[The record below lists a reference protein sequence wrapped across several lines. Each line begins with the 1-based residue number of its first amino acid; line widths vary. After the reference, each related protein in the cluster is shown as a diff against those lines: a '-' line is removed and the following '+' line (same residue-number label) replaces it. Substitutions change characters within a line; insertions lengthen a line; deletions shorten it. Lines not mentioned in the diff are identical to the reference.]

1 MSHGSSTSLC
11 SSMRQQSLPVHPE
24 DKENIAVSANHA
36 AEKSQLPAFA
46 FKHAPVNVSLSS
58 TASSELS
65 VPAEEST
72 PLAATS
78 NGLQPELHI
87 PEQAINPASQGTAA
101 GLSQPD
107 PPTVLQLLSQLD
119 SIKWENVANWASQ
132 DSAEAAALC
141 NKLVPLMA
149 ESVIEQDQVGDDSI
163 SRLELQVAR
172 KKLVSSRVSRTCILQ
187 SSSIYDEWCYCLGA
201 LLPDHHSVEQIEHH
215 NSVAVQAVLQ
225 QATPMA
231 AIEPALWPAGAEQPA
246 AAKCLAA
253 GGSSAVSSG

>member
-1 MSHGSSTSLC
+1 
-11 SSMRQQSLPVHPE
+11 MRQQKLPAHPE
-24 DKENIAVSANHA
+24 DKENRAVRTNHA

-46 FKHAPVNVSLSS
+46 FKHAAVNVSLSS

-65 VPAEEST
+65 VPAEQST

-78 NGLQPELHI
+78 NALQPELHM

-107 PPTVLQLLSQLD
+107 PPTVLQLLTQLD

-141 NKLVPLMA
+141 DKLVPLMA
-149 ESVIEQDQVGDDSI
+149 ESVIEQDRIGDDSI

-172 KKLVSSRVSRTCILQ
+172 KKLVSIPISRTCILQ
-187 SSSIYDEWCYCLGA
+187 SSGIHDAWCYYLDA
-201 LLPDHHSVEQIEHH
+201 LLPDRHSAEQI
-215 NSVAVQAVLQ
+215 
-225 QATPMA
+225 
-231 AIEPALWPAGAEQPA
+231 
-246 AAKCLAA
+246 
-253 GGSSAVSSG
+253 